1 MTVCYDQLGTGS
13 GGDDHE
19 CGEPGLPFIFIF
31 FSESIFFVY
40 VSLITVRSLYAL
52 PMTSKKKKSGL
63 SKLCGR
69 IFHNM
74 CYNRVSELLARD
86 LLGHA

>member
-40 VSLITVRSLYAL
+40 VSLITVRSPYAL
-52 PMTSKKKKSGL
+52 PMT
-63 SKLCGR
+63 
-69 IFHNM
+69 
-74 CYNRVSELLARD
+74 
-86 LLGHA
+86 